1 MKTAAVIA
9 EYNPFHNGHQFH
21 LERTR
26 SLTGADY
33 IVAVMSGDFV
43 QRGQCAVTDKYA
55 RTRMAL
61 LGGAD
66 LVLELPVLFACGSA
80 GDFAAG
86 AVALVDG
93 LGVADALCFG
103 SECGDIAPLLRAASL
118 LCAESPAFQ
127 AALQGRLKEGWSFPR
142 ARAAALRTVWPKDGS
157 FPGEDFFSSPNN
169 ILGLEYC
176 LCLTRRGSA
185 VRPVTVRREGAAYG
199 ETALPGPDASAPTDR
214 AQRFPSAL
222 ALRRLLASA
231 QGPGLLPPTQ
241 SSGIL
246 ASAETTGGPTVPEGG
261 SPAPMNP
268 ADGPAF
274 AENPAASFTQ
284 FFSYVPAA
292 QHGLWQEILAQDRL
306 LFPAD
311 LTKELRLR
319 LLQDAPEGYTRYAD
333 VTRELSDKLR
343 KSCMQF
349 SDWDDLCVRLKTKE
363 LTYSRISRALC
374 HILLSVTAQELT
386 DARSRGSVPY
396 ARILGF
402 RREAAP
408 LLSAIRANSAVP
420 LLSKPADAKRL
431 LSPEGFALL
440 QKDVA
445 ASHLYESATA
455 AKRRTVPIH
464 EYTRQLVII

>member
-33 IVAVMSGDFV
+33 VVAVMSGDFV

-93 LGVADALCFG
+93 LGVADTLCFG

-199 ETALPGPDASAPTDR
+199 ETVLPEPDTAAPADR
-214 AQRFPSAL
+214 RQHFPSAL

-231 QGPGLLPPTQ
+231 
-241 SSGIL
+241 
-246 ASAETTGGPTVPEGG
+246 GG
-261 SPAPMNP
+261 
-268 ADGPAF
+268 
-274 AENPAASFTQ
+274 PAASLTQ

-292 QHGLWQEILAQDRL
+292 QHGLWQEILAQGRL

-333 VTRELSDKLR
+333 VTKELSDKLR
-343 KSCMQF
+343 KSCIRF
-349 SDWDDLCVRLKTKE
+349 SDWDDLCGRLKTKE

-374 HILLSVTAQELT
+374 HILLSVTAQELA

-420 LLSKPADAKRL
+420 LLSRPADAKRL
-431 LSPEGFALL
+431 LSPEGFAML
-440 QKDVA
+440 QKDVS
-445 ASHLYESATA
+445 ASHLYESAMA
-455 AKRRTVPIH
+455 AKRRTVPVH